1 MERLTPITKTLV
13 SRTWVV
19 ELPFNGFT
27 KSFIRH
33 FSDGSIAVGYGEIT
47 YEELLTKL
55 GDNLQIVSD
64 DELESMMD
72 AHEQSLFTTP
82 TAISEEKWDE
92 MLSVLPPARWT
103 KGRVELFHI
112 SEHLSGSAVD
122 WYGRINGSYY
132 TWTQSC
138 GASTKDMEDLVL
150 EAHRRASSI
159 QAT

>member
-1 MERLTPITKTLV
+1 MERLTSTTKTLV

-27 KSFIRH
+27 KSFVRH
-33 FSDGSIAVGYGEIT
+33 FSDGSITVGYGDVT

-55 GDNLQIVSD
+55 GDNLKIVSD
-64 DELESMMD
+64 DELEAMMD

-82 TAISEEKWDE
+82 TAISQEKWDE
-92 MLSVLPPARWT
+92 MLCVLPPARWT
-103 KGRVELFHI
+103 RGRVELFHI
-112 SEHLSGSAVD
+112 NEHLSGSAVD
-122 WYGRINGSYY
+122 WYGHINGSYY

-150 EAHRRASSI
+150 EAHKKASSI
-159 QAT
+159 QVT